1 MVIVPL
7 KKNEKIKRDEQ
18 QRRQFLKKNMD
29 RREQGYLLAAT
40 ALAKN
45 GLIDDFV
52 YFVENCSEKIDILK
66 VVSMCLPEKE
76 CLEHEI
82 IDIVEYFLS
91 RGGNLADY
99 KQILLSGAITVR
111 RTQFI
116 KYLLQVVNTQWTSTF
131 SSDNEIIPNE
141 DNFHS
146 VFDACNSCN
155 LSSLPYKID
164 AILEVLEIMI
174 DLFLSANT
182 MENFQKIDLE
192 RLYSYNIARK
202 KDYDRILELFIWK
215 GYDIT
220 HFTFPR
226 NQCLTFYARH
236 YDPLVKFGVDFTTN
250 KWSKYLLKFIEI
262 EYFLYNNFIFRQT
275 LFRLKKLFELGVRL
289 EPVAEELLFK
299 ISYHDM
305 FENKDAIENGK
316 YYVIV
321 SKRKKVVKGIDRQQK
336 TKEDQHLRLT
346 TYPVEIL
353 DILEQNGL
361 DLSNHTVIHYRN
373 KSQFQETIRNADLHK
388 SLIITSTCKEK

>member
-1 MVIVPL
+1 
-7 KKNEKIKRDEQ
+7 
-18 QRRQFLKKNMD
+18 MD

-45 GLIDDFV
+45 GLIDDFI